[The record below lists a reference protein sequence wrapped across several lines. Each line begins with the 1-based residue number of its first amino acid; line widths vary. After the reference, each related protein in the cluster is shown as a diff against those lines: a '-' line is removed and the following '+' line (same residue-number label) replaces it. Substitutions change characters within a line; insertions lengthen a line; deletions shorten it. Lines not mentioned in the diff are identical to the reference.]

1 MSNQKILIV
10 DDEEDIRNIVG
21 IYLES
26 NGYITIKAKNGK
38 GALEALE
45 KENIDLAL
53 LDIMLPD
60 IDGINLCLKIRES
73 KNIPIIMLSAKDQK
87 MDIVLGLT
95 SGADDYIAKPFNS
108 VELLARVRAQLRRFK
123 ELNPDHTNNQILE
136 YQNLKLDLDTHKLI
150 KNDEEI
156 RLTPTE
162 FKILNLLWK
171 NKGIIFSTE
180 KIYQKI
186 WREEDFE
193 IDNTVMVHIR
203 NLRDKIEDNN
213 KNPLFIQTVWGVG
226 YKFGD

>member
-10 DDEEDIRNIVG
+10 DDEKDIRNIIS

-26 NGYITIKAKNGK
+26 NGYTTMEAENGK
-38 GALEALE
+38 EALKALEE
-45 KENIDLAL
+45 ENIDLAI

-60 IDGINLCLKIRES
+60 IDGINLCLKIRAN
-73 KNIPIIMLSAKDQK
+73 KNIPIIMLSAKDQE

-108 VELLARVRAQLRRFK
+108 VELLARVRTQLRRFK
-123 ELNPDHTNNQILE
+123 ELNPNRLNSQILQ
-136 YQNLKLDLDTHKLI
+136 YKNLKLDLDTHKLM

-171 NKGIIFSTE
+171 NKGIVFSTE
-180 KIYQKI
+180 KIYQRI
-186 WREEDFE
+186 WREENFE

-203 NLRDKIEDNN
+203 NLRDKIEDDN

-226 YKFGD
+226 YKFGE